1 MYRSGLAQ
9 KFEHR
14 SDQAFR
20 LDVHPGETIDLPDQ
34 DRKRDAD
41 EESRQDGTRQEGRKN
56 AEPKH
61 PRRQAKQSD
70 AKREDCSDR
79 SAVHCEPGWH
89 ARRNGD
95 QSRRKHRHRCRVRTD
110 YELTRG
116 AKERVGDQR
125 RDAGVNAGL
134 RRQPRYRRIGDG
146 TGKPNRGNCEPG
158 GDIASH
164 PARLIA

>member
-9 KFEHR
+9 KFEDR
-14 SDQAFR
+14 SEQAFR
-20 LDVHPGETIDLPDQ
+20 LDVHPGEAADLPDQ

-79 SAVHCEPGWH
+79 SAVHCELRL
-89 ARRNGD
+89 AR
-95 QSRRKHRHRCRVRTD
+95 S
-110 YELTRG
+110 L
-116 AKERVGDQR
+116 
-125 RDAGVNAGL
+125 
-134 RRQPRYRRIGDG
+134 
-146 TGKPNRGNCEPG
+146 
-158 GDIASH
+158 
-164 PARLIA
+164 